1 MFRTL
6 RNRFILSHI
15 LPLLIT
21 VPLIG
26 IALIYLLEVNVLL
39 PTLTNELTSQAQLLI
54 DLAHDQPDVWTDAAQ
69 AQAFVTRVHAP
80 LNARLML
87 IDHRGRLLASN
98 DPRDT
103 ARTGQ
108 MIAQPDLS
116 RALAGEP
123 QTYQEYAPRLGTE
136 IADVLVPSVQASGQV
151 DGVVRLSYELA
162 GVYERF
168 SQLRLLVAGVLIVGV
183 LLGAALGY
191 VLAVNL
197 ERPIQRLTLA
207 VRQLAAPQ
215 QFAGGVQ
222 AWQPLPETPPEEIA
236 LLIRALNQLVA
247 QLNSLENAR
256 RQLLANMVHELGR
269 PLGALQSATHALR
282 GGADE
287 DSALRRELLSGMD
300 DEIRRLRYILDD
312 LVGHYDQALGVLKL
326 NRQPVELNAWLTE
339 VLITWREAAARK
351 GLEWSVTAAS
361 DDVHLT
367 VDADR
372 LAQAVGNL
380 VSNAIKFT
388 PRGGAVSIELLT
400 DRDQVGIRVRDTGPG
415 ISQADQVHIFEPF
428 FRSRSIRRFP
438 QGMGLGLTIAQEI
451 VTAHGGRLEFTST
464 AGQGTMFTIWLPLDA
479 RSQ

>member
-26 IALIYLLEVNVLL
+26 ITLIYLLEVNVLL
-39 PTLTNELTSQAQLLI
+39 PTLTNELTSQAKLLI
-54 DLAHDQPDVWTDAAQ
+54 DLTHDQPDVWTDAAQ
-69 AQAFVTRVHAP
+69 AQAFVTHVHAP

-87 IDHRGRLLASN
+87 IDRQGRLLASN
-98 DPRDT
+98 DPRDAAQT
-103 ARTGQ
+103 GRT
-108 MIAQPDLS
+108 INQPDLS
-116 RALAGEP
+116 RALAGDT

-136 IADVLVPSVQASGQV
+136 IADVLVPSVQANGQV

-168 SQLRLLVAGVLIVGV
+168 SQLRLLVAGVLVAGV

-197 ERPIQRLTLA
+197 ERPIQRLTVA
-207 VRQLAAPQ
+207 VRQLANTQ
-215 QFAGGVQ
+215 T
-222 AWQPLPETPPEEIA
+222 WQPLPETPPEEIA

-247 QLNSLENAR
+247 QLNNLEAAR

-287 DSALRRELLSGMD
+287 DVVLRRELMSGMD
-300 DEIRRLRYILDD
+300 DEIRRLRRVLDD
-312 LVGHYDQALGVLKL
+312 LVGHYDQALGGLKI
-326 NRQPVELNAWLTE
+326 NRQPIELNAWLNE

-351 GLEWSVTAAS
+351 GLRWSVTAPS
-361 DDVHLT
+361 DDVHLA

-400 DRDQVGIRVRDTGPG
+400 DRDHAGIRVGDTGSG
-415 ISQADQVHIFEPF
+415 ISQADQAHVFEPF
-428 FRSRSIRRFP
+428 FRSHAIRRFP

-464 AGQGTMFTIWLPLDA
+464 AGQGTTFTIWLPL
-479 RSQ
+479 SQAAVPH

>member
-15 LPLLIT
+15 LPLLII

-39 PTLTNELTSQAQLLI
+39 PTLANELTSQAKLLI
-54 DLAHDQPDVWTDAAQ
+54 DLTRDHPDVWTDVAQ
-69 AQAFVTRVHAP
+69 AQTFVANAPAP

-87 IDHRGRLLASN
+87 IDRRAILLASN
-98 DPRDT
+98 DPAD
-103 ARTGQ
+103 AAYIGQ
-108 MIAQPDLS
+108 PVNHPELAQV
-116 RALAGEP
+116 LAGTP
-123 QTYQEYAPRLGTE
+123 SIHQDYAPHLQSE
-136 IADVLVPSVQASGQV
+136 VADVLMPSLNADGQV
-151 DGVVRLSYELA
+151 DGIVRLSYKLA
-162 GVYERF
+162 GVDERF
-168 SQLRLLVAGVLIVGV
+168 AQLRLLVAGVLIFGV

-197 ERPIQRLTLA
+197 ERPIQRLTVA
-207 VRQLAAPQ
+207 VRQLANTQ
-215 QFAGGVQ
+215 T
-222 AWQPLPETPPEEIA
+222 WQPQPETPPEEIA

-247 QLNSLENAR
+247 QLNSLEEAR

-287 DSALRRELLSGMD
+287 DVALRRELLSGMD
-300 DEIRRLRYILDD
+300 DEIRRLRRVLDD
-312 LVGHYDQALGVLKL
+312 LVGHYDQALGGLKI
-326 NRQPVELNAWLTE
+326 NPQPIELNAWLNE

-351 GLEWSVTAAS
+351 GLRWSVTAPS
-361 DDVHLT
+361 DDVHLA

-400 DRDQVGIRVRDTGPG
+400 DRDYAGIRVGDTGPG
-415 ISQADQVHIFEPF
+415 ISQADQAHVFEPF
-428 FRSRSIRRFP
+428 FRSHAIRRFP

-464 AGQGTMFTIWLPLDA
+464 AGQGTTFTIWLPLDA
-479 RSQ
+479 HSQ